1 MAFPKA
7 SGYTNL
13 NNGVFSPVIYSQKTQ
28 LAFRKS
34 SVCEAIT
41 NTDYTGEIANHGDSV
56 KIVKEPEITINS
68 LERGTTLAQQV
79 LVDTDFTM
87 VVDQANYYQF
97 ALDDI
102 EQAHSHIN
110 FMDLATDRAAYKLAD
125 AFDEEILGYMT
136 GWKGG
141 AGSWARRSASGD
153 TNGTKADSNA
163 GNDELLAANSL
174 NITSFGGSDVGGAAE
189 ITSIPIQPGGGAG
202 GITSPLQ
209 LMNRL
214 ARLMDQ
220 ASVPQDGRWFV
231 ADPVFYETLM
241 DEDSKFVNNDFAA
254 GSVDILRNGR
264 ISSKTVRGFTVY
276 NSTNLPYLGTGP
288 GTAATAGSE
297 TNFGV
302 VIAGHKS
309 AIASASQLAKTEKFR
324 SPTTFSDVVRGMQL
338 YARKI
343 LRPEAIMTA
352 AYNVHS
358 I

>member
-1 MAFPKA
+1 
-7 SGYTNL
+7 
-13 NNGVFSPVIYSQKTQ
+13 
-28 LAFRKS
+28 
-34 SVCEAIT
+34 
-41 NTDYTGEIANHGDSV
+41 
-56 KIVKEPEITINS
+56 
-68 LERGTTLAQQV
+68 
-79 LVDTDFTM
+79 M

-209 LMNRL
+209 LMNRM